1 MLGRAL
7 PMWGVLGISRLAYT
21 RATGQIASKSAAG
34 EWALT
39 AFDPRWQPIIEEA
52 LAYRRG
58 EPSKYR
64 NPFARRRD
72 ALAFVEMAI
81 AVVTA
86 G

>member
-1 MLGRAL
+1 MLGRTA

-21 RATGQIASKSAAG
+21 KVTGEIASKSAAG

-39 AFDPRWQPIIEEA
+39 AFDPRWRPIIEEA

-58 EPSKYR
+58 QPSNYG

-72 ALAFVEMAI
+72 ALAFVAMAI
-81 AVVTA
+81 AEVV
-86 G
+86 GS